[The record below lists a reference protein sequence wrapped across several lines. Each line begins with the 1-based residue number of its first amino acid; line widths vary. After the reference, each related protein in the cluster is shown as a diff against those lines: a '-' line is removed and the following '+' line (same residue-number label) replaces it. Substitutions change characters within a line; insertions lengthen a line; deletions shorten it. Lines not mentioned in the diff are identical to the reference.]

1 MQLAERALPYLSKSR
16 VITGLQCHKLLW
28 WTVHDRNAS
37 ELVVE
42 RPQQAIFDQGSRVGE
57 IARARVP
64 GGVLIDLP
72 HNAYDARIKATRDA
86 IDAGAQV
93 IYEAAF
99 SMDGVFVAVDI
110 LAREPRGWRLIEV
123 KSTLSAKAQHLPD
136 LAVQVHVARESGLD
150 VFAAEVMF
158 LNRECRFPDLSNLFT
173 REDRTADVEAL
184 LPAVRQQIQLQRIML
199 AGDLPVVEIG
209 SHCDRPYP
217 CAFYD
222 RCHEALA
229 KHHVSTLYR
238 IGRRQVQ
245 ELVDAG
251 FETIG
256 ELPESLELQ
265 PMHHRQRRAILKGG
279 TVVEP
284 GLSAALN
291 GFARPIAF
299 LDFETVAPAVPVW
312 NGCGPYS
319 AVPAQFSCHII
330 DAQGSTRHFEW
341 IADGAD
347 DPRPALTEA
356 LLEATRDIERVA
368 TWNSSFETQCI
379 LGLAAAVPS
388 RAGELHALVE
398 RIVDLLPVVR
408 DNVYHPGFDGGFGF
422 KAVLPAL
429 FKELSHS
436 DLEISEASLA
446 SAELSRMMFAPQSMT
461 EAQRAALRVEL
472 LRYCGLDTWG
482 MVKILDVLRE
492 EARGGP

>member
-1 MQLAERALPYLSKSR
+1 MQLVERALPYLSKSR
-16 VITGLQCHKLLW
+16 VTTGLQCHKLLW
-28 WTVHDRNAS
+28 WKVHDRTAS
-37 ELVVE
+37 ELVIE
-42 RPQQAIFDQGSRVGE
+42 RPQQAIFDQGSHVGE
-57 IARARVP
+57 IARAHVS

-72 HNAYDARIKATRDA
+72 HNAYAERIKATRDV
-86 IDAGAQV
+86 INGGAQV

-173 REDRTADVEAL
+173 REDRSADVEAL

-199 AGDLPVVEIG
+199 GGDLPHVETG
-209 SHCDRPYP
+209 RQCEQPYLCP
-217 CAFYD
+217 FYD

-238 IGRRQVQ
+238 IGRRRIQ
-245 ELVDAG
+245 EFVDAG
-251 FETIG
+251 YETIG
-256 ELPESLELQ
+256 DLPESLELQ
-265 PMHHRQRRAILKGG
+265 PIHHRQRRAILKGC

-284 GLSAALN
+284 GLSGALH

-312 NGCGPYS
+312 EGCGPYS
-319 AVPAQFSCHII
+319 AVPAQFSCHVI
-330 DAQGSTRHFEW
+330 DPQGGTRHFEW
-341 IADGAD
+341 IAEGAE

-356 LLEATRDIERVA
+356 LLEATRDIERVV
-368 TWNSSFETQCI
+368 TWNSSFEKQCI

-388 RAGELHALVE
+388 RAGELHALVK

-408 DNVYHPGFDGGFGF
+408 DHVYHPDFDGGFGF

-436 DLEISEASLA
+436 DLEIGEGNLA
-446 SAELSRMMFAPQSMT
+446 SAELARMMFAPQSMA
-461 EAQRAALRVEL
+461 EAERVALRVEL
-472 LRYCGLDTWG
+472 LRYCELDTWG

-492 EARGGP
+492 EAAVT